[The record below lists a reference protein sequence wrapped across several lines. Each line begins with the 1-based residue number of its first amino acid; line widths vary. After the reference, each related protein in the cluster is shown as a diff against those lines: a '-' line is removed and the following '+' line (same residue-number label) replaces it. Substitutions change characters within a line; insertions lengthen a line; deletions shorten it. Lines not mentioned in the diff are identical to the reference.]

1 MARDDVAWALARDSR
16 PKGRATLIDFPRAL
30 LISLGLHLAALGV
43 LLTRPTPA
51 VWGPII
57 PVSLVSLPA
66 LSTPGLKAPA
76 IQDRAKV
83 KETIPAKPAAPAA
96 AVPRPA
102 PAAARPAA
110 PVAGLSGPILPPGM
124 QDSPF
129 AFYFQVLTDRV
140 NAAWRLPPLEDE
152 FPPSRRTEVSFRIL
166 TDGNVDALSLRH
178 RSGDGGFDSSALR
191 AVQSAAPFPPLPD
204 GFPDQELRIVYG
216 FWLKP

>member
-1 MARDDVAWALARDSR
+1 MTMSFSL
-16 PKGRATLIDFPRAL
+16 TFPRAL
-30 LISLGLHLAALGV
+30 VISVVLHMVALGV
-43 LLTRPTPA
+43 LLTRPSPA

-57 PVSLVSLPA
+57 PVTLISLP
-66 LSTPGLKAPA
+66 GLQAPA
-76 IQDRAKV
+76 IQ
-83 KETIPAKPAAPAA
+83 AAPAMPEKA
-96 AVPRPA
+96 KARVKDTIPVKPASSANAVPRPA
-102 PAAARPAA
+102 PPAAPVAHAA

-152 FPPSRRTEVSFRIL
+152 FPPTRRTEVMFRIQA
-166 TDGNVDALSLRH
+166 DGNVDALALRR
-178 RSGDGGFDSSALR
+178 RSGDAAFDSSALR

-204 GFPDQELRIVYG
+204 GFPEQDLRIVYG

>member
-1 MARDDVAWALARDSR
+1 MA
-16 PKGRATLIDFPRAL
+16 
-30 LISLGLHLAALGV
+30 LHLAALAV

-51 VWGPII
+51 VWGPLI
-57 PVSLVSLPA
+57 PVTLVTL
-66 LSTPGLKAPA
+66 PGLKAPA
-76 IQDRAKV
+76 IQQAPAMPEKARV
-83 KETIPAKPAAPAA
+83 KETIPAKPALPGLKAPAIRERE
-96 AVPRPA
+96 PQA
-102 PAAARPAA
+102 PAVHAA

-129 AFYFQVLTDRV
+129 SFYFQILTDRV
-140 NAAWRLPPLEDE
+140 NAALRLPTLEYE

-166 TDGNVDALSLRH
+166 ADGGVDALSLRR

-216 FWLKP
+216 F